1 MGSVYLFDIIVS
13 VIVLLSFGYGIKD
26 GLISSSLSLVKWF
39 VAVITTRFAL
49 PFARPYVDNVITN
62 QVLADSLICIIAFLG
77 SLILLGFVIK
87 LIKKIAHKSG
97 LSSTDRILGSILG
110 ILRGI
115 IIVLI
120 IFSSIDN
127 EIILEKKLWPE
138 TLQNGFFFESVD
150 KGSEVLIKNYY
161 PLREAAIKFL
171 E

>member
-1 MGSVYLFDIIVS
+1 MGNVYLFDIIVS
-13 VIVLLSFGYGIKD
+13 VIVLVSFGYGIKD
-26 GLISSSLSLVKWF
+26 GLISSALGLVKWF

-49 PFARPYVDNVITN
+49 PFVRPYVDNVITN
-62 QVLADSLICIIAFLG
+62 QVLADSLICIITFLG

-110 ILRGI
+110 ILRGV

-127 EIILEKKLWPE
+127 EIILEKKLWPR
-138 TLQNGFFFESVD
+138 TLQNGIFFETID

-161 PLREAAIKFL
+161 PLRDAAIKFL

>member
-1 MGSVYLFDIIVS
+1 MGSIALFDIIVS
-13 VIVLLSFGYGIKD
+13 IIVLVSFGYGIKD
-26 GLISSSLSLVKWF
+26 GLISSTLSLVKWF
-39 VAVITTRFAL
+39 VAVIATKFAL
-49 PFARPYVDNVITN
+49 PFARPFVDNVITN
-62 QVLADSLICIIAFLG
+62 QVLADSLICTITFIG
-77 SLILLGFVIK
+77 SLILLGFIIK

>member
-1 MGSVYLFDIIVS
+1 MGSIALFDIIVS
-13 VIVLLSFGYGIKD
+13 IVVLVSFGYGIKD
-26 GLISSSLSLVKWF
+26 GLISSTLSLVKWF
-39 VAVITTRFAL
+39 VAVIATKFAL
-49 PFARPYVDNVITN
+49 PFARPFVDNVITN
-62 QVLADSLICIIAFLG
+62 QVLADSLICIITFIA
-77 SLILLGFVIK
+77 SLILLGFIIK